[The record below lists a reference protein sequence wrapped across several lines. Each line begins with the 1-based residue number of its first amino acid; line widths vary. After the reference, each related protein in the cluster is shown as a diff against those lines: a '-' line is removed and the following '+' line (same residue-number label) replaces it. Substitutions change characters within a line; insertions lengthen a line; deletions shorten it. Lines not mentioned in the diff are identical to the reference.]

1 MGDLKSRIFP
11 REDGF
16 FSNGRSTDIRV
27 KIPVNISKI
36 PSSDIWGFFSLAE
49 LH

>member
-1 MGDLKSRIFP
+1 MGELKSRIFL
-11 REDGF
+11 RKDGF
-16 FSNGRSTDIRV
+16 FSNSRSTEIRV

-36 PSSDIWGFFSLAE
+36 PSSDTWGFFSLAE

>member
-1 MGDLKSRIFP
+1 MGEVKSRIFP

-16 FSNGRSTDIRV
+16 FSISRAEEIRV

-36 PSSDIWGFFSLAE
+36 PSSDVWGFFSLAE

>member
-1 MGDLKSRIFP
+1 MGEVKSQIFP

-16 FSNGRSTDIRV
+16 FSNSRSTDIRV
-27 KIPVNISKI
+27 KILVNISSI